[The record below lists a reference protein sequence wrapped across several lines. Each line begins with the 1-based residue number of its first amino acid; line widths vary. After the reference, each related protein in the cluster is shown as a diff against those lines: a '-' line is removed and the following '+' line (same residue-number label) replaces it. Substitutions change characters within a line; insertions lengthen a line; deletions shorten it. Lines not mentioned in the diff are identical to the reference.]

1 MNAPATFPATFP
13 AKPYVPSKTT
23 TLINTADWSDAIS
36 CGYDAPTDEG
46 HETPL
51 KVSMS
56 IRERDVFL
64 NGRQL
69 YVTLNGED
77 GEVSLNSEAA
87 VEQVMFALQAALG
100 AFRGGA
106 RKAVA

>member
-1 MNAPATFPATFP
+1 MQTAP
-13 AKPYVPSKTT
+13 AKPYAPSKTT
-23 TLINTADWSDAIS
+23 TLLTSADYADALS
-36 CGYDAPTDEG
+36 MGYDAPTDEG

-87 VEQVMFALQAALG
+87 VEQVMFALERALG
-100 AFRGGA
+100 ACRGA
-106 RKAVA
+106 KVAA